1 MVQKWFPCTWI
12 FYCFIVFSGL
22 CLPRNVVS
30 KCLFTFD
37 CYFGVLCLFAYF
49 TFNWSKPYSKINKTF
64 FSVCAQK
71 VFFVC
76 TCFFFFCLLPVFSC
90 LLSFFC
96 LLPFCAHVPFFCA
109 RAFFSCLLP
118 FFCARAFFLLFPAFF
133 FFSVWGVSDASA
145 TLRLVP
151 DGIPGLVFKFIGC
164 GHIYQKAPFP
174 VRSTVV
180 KLVRAW
186 PSSKLSRRR

>member
-1 MVQKWFPCTWI
+1 M
-12 FYCFIVFSGL
+12 FI
-22 CLPRNVVS
+22 
-30 KCLFTFD
+30 CLF
-37 CYFGVLCLFAYF
+37 YFQLVQSLL
-49 TFNWSKPYSKINKTF
+49 KNK
-64 FSVCAQK
+64 QN
-71 VFFVC
+71 
-76 TCFFFFCLLPVFSC
+76 FFFCLCAESLFCVHVLFFLLSPAFFLLPPVFFFFSC
-90 LLSFFC
+90 LLSF
-96 LLPFCAHVPFFCA
+96 LCA
-109 RAFFSCLLP
+109 RAFFFSCLLP

-180 KLVRAW
+180 KLVRA
-186 PSSKLSRRR
+186 